1 MLAQL
6 FGITPVAYRKIC
18 NRTSKIKKNCDLNLV
33 LAGYSTHKEGFR
45 AKVPVS
51 GELAFLEVI

>member
-6 FGITPVAYRKIC
+6 FGITAVAYKKIC
-18 NRTSKIKKNCDLNLV
+18 NRTSKNQKNCGLNLV

-45 AKVPVS
+45 AKVP

>member
-6 FGITPVAYRKIC
+6 FGITAVAYKKIC
-18 NRTSKIKKNCDLNLV
+18 NRTSKNQKNCGLNLV
-33 LAGYSTHKEGFR
+33 LAGYSTHNLKEGFR
-45 AKVPVS
+45 AKVP